1 MLEVFFNKQPSNM
14 CKMFEFVDIASKIS
28 KDKVEEERKKLYE
41 WFIENSGYV
50 KEICTY
56 LIQ

>member
-1 MLEVFFNKQPSNM
+1 
-14 CKMFEFVDIASKIS
+14 MFEFVDIASKIS